1 MADQLICRCR
11 KRLSK
16 GFELDAELR
25 IPLEQMPVTVLFGP
39 SAFARSD

>member
-16 GFELDAELR
+16 GFELDADLR
-25 IPLEQMPVTVLFGP
+25 IPLEQLPVTVLC
-39 SAFARSD
+39 R